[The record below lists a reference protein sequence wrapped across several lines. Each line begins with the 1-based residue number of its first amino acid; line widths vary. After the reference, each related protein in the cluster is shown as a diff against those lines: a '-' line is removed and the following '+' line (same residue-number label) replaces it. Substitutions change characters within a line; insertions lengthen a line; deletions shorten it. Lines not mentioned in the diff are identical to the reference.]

1 MKREIEHLFQEVYMI
16 NYEIAAEPVGFI
28 VYAMHEG
35 ARLSLV
41 EFARTTSMDILQVT
55 QLMAKEGGF
64 KAEPKDAL
72 AFFLFEDRAKAFIT
86 TLESM

>member
-1 MKREIEHLFQEVYMI
+1 MI

-28 VYAMHEG
+28 VYALKDG
-35 ARLSLV
+35 VRLSLGD
-41 EFARTTSMDILQVT
+41 FATATSMDILQVT

-64 KAEPKDAL
+64 KAEPNDAL
-72 AFFLFEDRAKAFIT
+72 AFFLFEDRAKAFVS